1 MADKLPQNTPEL
13 LSEIDR
19 EWQELQKAIKKLKP
33 EQMTAPDPGGWSPKD
48 NLAHLAAWMHFMCEA
63 HLNKKPAHVVME
75 MDAAT
80 LAGLDEDGENA
91 ILFERNRNRTTAEVL
106 AWLDGTH
113 EEVVETL
120 GRLPYA
126 DLMKPLREND
136 PEKRLVILS
145 VLGNTSEHFAEHRRI
160 IERKFAS
167 T

>member
-19 EWQELQKAIKKLKP
+19 EWQELQKAIKKITP

-48 NLAHLAAWMHFMCEA
+48 NLAHLAAWMDFMREA
-63 HLNKKPAHVVME
+63 HLNKKPAHEVMG

-91 ILFERNRNRTTAEVL
+91 ILFERNHKRTTAEVL
-106 AWLDGTH
+106 AWLDGTYT
-113 EEVVETL
+113 EVVETL
-120 GRLPYA
+120 SKTPFA
-126 DLMKPLREND
+126 DLMKPIRDND

-145 VLGNTSEHFAEHRRI
+145 VLGNTSEHFVEHRLI
-160 IERKFAS
+160 IERKFKP

>member
-19 EWQELQKAIKKLKP
+19 EWLELQKAIKKLTP
-33 EQMTAPDPGGWSPKD
+33 EQMEAPDPGGWSPKD
-48 NLAHLAAWMHFMCEA
+48 NLAHLAAWMHFMHEA
-63 HLNKKPAHVVME
+63 HLNKKPAHEVMG

-80 LAGLDEDGENA
+80 LAGLNEDEENA
-91 ILFERNRNRTTAEVL
+91 MLFERYRNLPTAEVL

-120 GRLPYA
+120 GRLSFA
-126 DLMKPLREND
+126 ELMKPIQDND
-136 PEKRLVILS
+136 PEKRPVILS

-160 IERKFAS
+160 IERKLNI
-167 T
+167 